1 VLPQGSILA
10 KGYILRAQG
19 EPAPVEHRDIV
30 VIGASAGGLEA
41 IRQILAAMP
50 HDLEAAILIVL
61 HTADHPESLLPL
73 IFKRASKLPVSHP
86 GDGESIQRGHV
97 YIAPPGFH
105 MIVEDGRL
113 RVLQGPR
120 ENLHRPAIDPL
131 FRSAAASYG
140 PRVIGVILTG
150 MLDDGTAG
158 LMVVSASGGK
168 AIVQDP
174 ATALYPGMPRS
185 ALDHVPDAQVA
196 PLPEMAVLL
205 SQLIRSPLPVGTSR
219 PGNTAS
225 GAAKETRIAELDMN
239 EISNEDRLGKPSPF
253 ACPDC
258 GGVLW
263 EIEQNGFLRFR
274 CRVGHAL
281 TAKYLGAEQRHAL
294 ETALWE
300 ALRAL
305 EESASLYRRMAGRA
319 TLSRHPLPAGR
330 FEEHA
335 SSTEANAR
343 ILRDFLLRVNNEK
356 DDPEFSAHSIEES
369 PDAGDLNGVEHSKGD
384 ALVSRQGS
392 RSAD

>member
-1 VLPQGSILA
+1 
-10 KGYILRAQG
+10 
-19 EPAPVEHRDIV
+19 VEYSDIV

-41 IRQILAAMP
+41 IRHILAAMP

-61 HTADHPESLLPL
+61 HTADHPESLLPQIL
-73 IFKRASKLPVSHP
+73 NRASKLPVSHP
-86 GDGESIQRGHV
+86 GDGEAIQPAHV
-97 YIAPPGFH
+97 YIARPGFH
-105 MIVEDGRL
+105 MIVEEDRL

-140 PRVIGVILTG
+140 PRVVGVILTG

-158 LMVVSASGGK
+158 LMVVRASGGK

-196 PLPEMAVLL
+196 PLPEVAALL
-205 SQLIRSPLPVGTSR
+205 LQLIRSPLPVGTSR
-219 PGNTAS
+219 PRNTAP

-281 TAKYLGAEQRHAL
+281 TAKYLEAEQRHAL

-319 TLSRHPLPAGR
+319 TGSRHPLPAGR

-335 SSTEANAR
+335 SNTEANAR
-343 ILRDFLLRVNNEK
+343 ILRDFLLRVNTTEN
-356 DDPEFSAHSIEES
+356 DDPEDSTLSIEES
-369 PDAGDLNGVEHSKGD
+369 SAANQLNGI
-384 ALVSRQGS
+384 R
-392 RSAD
+392 